1 VAWPVDNRQV
11 PPHLASTRF
20 DRHYRLPNATRW
32 FFRSFAGACAVIVV
46 LGLLDNQGGTFGTVG
61 VVVAATVLVLIVV
74 WAERAFPRYGLYES
88 LEGIRVVNS
97 FGSRRVPWDQ
107 IERFEQ
113 SEKWPRGRVLIVRK
127 DGEVVPVVGTAQGAR
142 IAWSGGETRDIV
154 GVLNERLRAWQ
165 AQHGAI

>member
-1 VAWPVDNRQV
+1 V
-11 PPHLASTRF
+11 PPHLASKSF
-20 DRHYRLPNATRW
+20 DRHYLAPKKARW
-32 FFRSFAGACAVIVV
+32 VLRFYLAAALVV
-46 LGLLDNQGGTFGTVG
+46 MLVALLDNHGGTFGTVA

-88 LEGIRVVNS
+88 VEGIRVVNS
-97 FGSRRVPWDQ
+97 FGSGRLPWDQ

-113 SEKWPRGRVLIVRK
+113 SKKWPRSRVLIVRK

-142 IAWSGGETRDIV
+142 IAWNGGETRDIV
-154 GVLNERLRAWQ
+154 GVLNERLRVWQ